1 MLEQRDKELAAIGAS
16 IGANCRPCIE
26 HHISAGRTAGLSQR
40 EISDAVAAAEAV
52 RQQAIEELSARAA
65 ELLGEPVAARRTDG
79 GPRDSS
85 AARELVALGASVGA
99 NGHALLRLHI
109 AAAAEAGLSPGHVRA
124 AVQMAEHV
132 QRRAGEI
139 TAEKAQLALDELTGV
154 AGTPLVSQGA
164 CGCG

>member
-26 HHISAGRTAGLSQR
+26 HHIGAGRDAGLSQR
-40 EISDAVAAAEAV
+40 EISDAVADAEAV
-52 RQQAIEELSARAA
+52 RQEAVEELSARAA

-79 GPRDSS
+79 GSQDSS
-85 AARELVALGASVGA
+85 AAGELVALGASVGA
-99 NGHALLRLHI
+99 NAHALLRLHI
-109 AAAAEAGLSPGHVRA
+109 AAAIEAGLSPAHVRA
-124 AVQMAEHV
+124 AVKMAEHV

-139 TAEKAQLALDELTGV
+139 TAKKAQLALDELTGV

-164 CGCG
+164 CG